1 MLHHHKSHACCYM
14 KRKLSVFILLILCSS
29 FYNSLFAQ
37 IIKSGNSWVITSP
50 NGLNRVVVQSVEGRL
65 FYSVLQ
71 KSDTVIKRSLLG
83 IGALNNDFTQQLIF
97 QNIFQKK
104 IDEVYYMLTGK
115 RRLNRNFCNESTL
128 HFTNKQNTAVQIIV
142 RAYNDGVA
150 FRYRFPGVN
159 GLTINKEITS
169 FTIPGNGKAW
179 LMPYGHPADWSP
191 AYENN
196 YTNGSAIDE
205 SSPDSTGWAFPAL
218 FHSNNNF
225 ILITESDLD
234 TNFYGSHLAQD
245 CSNGQYKITH
255 PLAGE
260 AYGLYKVT
268 ATSST
273 AFSTPW
279 RTIIFGK
286 SIGTIIESNLV
297 HHLASPNKIGDAS
310 WIKPGRSSWS
320 WWGDHASSKDFSTL
334 KKFIDLSKTM
344 GWEYSLVDANWDIME
359 GGGTIEDLVK
369 YANEQKIALT
379 LWYNSGGKHTAVT
392 ERPRDIMS
400 DPVKRKA
407 DFKKLN
413 RWGVKAVKVDFF
425 NSDKQELIKLY
436 IDILKDAAA
445 HKIMVVFHGCTL
457 PRGWSR
463 TYPNLLSME
472 SVKGAEQYG
481 WDSAFATTTPIHN
494 ITAMCTRNVVGSMD
508 YTPVTFSSYDC
519 CNHATSNAYELAT
532 AVLFES
538 GMLHFA
544 DKIAP
549 YMALDAPVKQFL
561 KMVPV
566 SWDDTRFLDGYPGK
580 MMLMARRKGSEWFVA
595 AANGEPFEK
604 NLEVDLS
611 FLPKGN
617 YRLQIMKDGTNNR
630 DIKTDIIRYTT
641 GKPINV
647 KLLPNG
653 GMTIWV
659 QKVS

>member
-1 MLHHHKSHACCYM
+1 M
-14 KRKLSVFILLILCSS
+14 KRKSSVCILLIIGS
-29 FYNSLFAQ
+29 FFCNSLPAQNLSTASNWATISPDGLKKILVHSFA
-37 IIKSGNSWVITSP
+37 
-50 NGLNRVVVQSVEGRL
+50 GRL
-65 FYSVLQ
+65 FYTVLQ
-71 KSDTVIKRSLLG
+71 KGDTVIKRSLLG
-83 IGALNNDFTQQLIF
+83 IGGLKNDFTKHLIF
-97 QNIFQKK
+97 RNTSQKK
-104 IDEVYYMLTGK
+104 IDEAYTMLTGK
-115 RRLNRNFCNESTL
+115 RKLNRNLCNETTL
-128 HFTNKQNTAVQIIV
+128 NFTNKENSPLQVVV

-150 FRYRFPGVN
+150 FRYSFSAVN
-159 GLTINKEITS
+159 GLTIDKEITS
-169 FTIPGNGKAW
+169 FNIPTNGKAW

-191 AYENN
+191 AYENE
-196 YTNGSAIDE
+196 YTNGSAIAQ

-218 FHSNNNF
+218 FHSNNYF
-225 ILITESDLD
+225 LLITESDLD
-234 TNFYGSHLAQD
+234 ANFYGSHFEQD
-245 CSNGQYKITH
+245 CTNGQYKITH

-260 AYGLYKVT
+260 AHGLYTVT
-268 ATSST
+268 ASSST

-286 SIGTIIESNLV
+286 SLGTIIESNLV
-297 HHLASPNKIGDAS
+297 HHLASPGKTGDAS
-310 WIKPGRSSWS
+310 WVKPGRSSWS

-369 YANEQKIALT
+369 YANQQKISLT
-379 LWYNSGGKHTAVT
+379 LWYNSGGEHTAVT

-407 DFKKLN
+407 AFKKLN
-413 RWGVKAVKVDFF
+413 RWGIKAVKVDFF
-425 NSDKQELIKLY
+425 NSDKQQLIKLY

-463 TYPNLLSME
+463 TYPNLVSME

-481 WDSAFATTTPIHN
+481 WDSAFATNTPIHN
-494 ITAMCTRNVVGSMD
+494 IIAMCTRNVVGPMD
-508 YTPVTFSSYDC
+508 YTPVTFSSYYC

-544 DKIAP
+544 DKVAP

-566 SWDDTRFLDGYPGK
+566 SWDDTKFLDGYPGK
-580 MMLMARRKGSEWFVA
+580 GMLMARRKGSEWFVA
-595 AANGEPFEK
+595 AANGETFEK
-604 NLEVDLS
+604 NISVDFS
-611 FLPKGN
+611 FLPKGK
-617 YRLQIMKDGTNNR
+617 YRLQIMKDGQSNR
-630 DIKTDIIRYTT
+630 DIKTEIIEYTK
-641 GKPINV
+641 GAPLSIKV
-647 KLLPNG
+647 LPNG
-653 GMTIWV
+653 GFTIWV
-659 QKVS
+659 QKAK